1 MPLKYVSSFF
11 RSLKLPLI
19 NCKIH
24 LELSWSKNCVMYASD
39 AYATIVILTTK
50 DNINFTKQLN
60 KGFKRSV
67 YWNEYKTKIETKQ
80 ADNNDLTRFYLDAS
94 YQGVTKLY
102 VLSLDDTILANGNDG
117 LNRVER
123 NSHRK
128 YFLPRVNITNFNV

>member
-1 MPLKYVSSFF
+1 
-11 RSLKLPLI
+11 
-19 NCKIH
+19 
-24 LELSWSKNCVMYASD
+24 MYGSD